1 MKKRTSNTS
10 LLIAAIFGML
20 LLYACNVNDLFDK
33 AVDIPKGKWNVSN
46 PVTFVFPVSDTLSYY
61 SIVFSL
67 RNDNNY
73 PFSNLFL
80 FIDTKSPGGQTRRDT
95 VEVTLAD
102 PKGKWMGKGIGG
114 IWQNKY
120 YFRKNIRFPQ
130 SGEYKI
136 IISQAMRNKDLEG
149 IIDVGIKIEPFKQD

>member
-80 FIDTKSPGGQTRRDT
+80 FIDTKSPRGQTRRDT